1 MTVSEMIQ
9 ELQQFDPNMDI
20 CVQVGSRSYR
30 PIDVYFEPETVW
42 NRLGDT
48 RRDVLMMRGI

>member
-1 MTVSEMIQ
+1 MTVNEMIQ

-42 NRLGDT
+42 SGLGDT